1 MSTPPPRHAPWTAA
15 KTGNIAAL
23 NQHISKKADL
33 NAQDARM
40 GLTPLALASMGGHVD
55 AAKLIISKGGEVN
68 AKNKDG
74 SVPLHGA
81 SFLGR
86 VDIVKLLLD
95 NKANLNL
102 KNAMG
107 ETPLDSAAAEW
118 NAQIQGIVQ
127 FVGTILQIKVDANEV
142 KAGRPQVAELL
153 RQNGGKTK
161 DQLD

>member
-1 MSTPPPRHAPWTAA
+1 M
-15 KTGNIAAL
+15 AAL
-23 NQHISKKADL
+23 NEHISKKADL
-33 NAQDARM
+33 NVQDARM
-40 GLTPLALASMGGHVD
+40 GLTPLALASMGGHTE

-81 SFLGR
+81 AFLGR
-86 VDIVKLLLD
+86 VEIVKLLLE
-95 NKANLNL
+95 NKADVNHR
-102 KNAMG
+102 NAKG
-107 ETPLDSAAAEW
+107 ETPLESAAPEW
-118 NAQIQGIVQ
+118 NVQIQGIVQ
-127 FVGTILQIKVDANEV
+127 FVGTILQIKLDVNEV